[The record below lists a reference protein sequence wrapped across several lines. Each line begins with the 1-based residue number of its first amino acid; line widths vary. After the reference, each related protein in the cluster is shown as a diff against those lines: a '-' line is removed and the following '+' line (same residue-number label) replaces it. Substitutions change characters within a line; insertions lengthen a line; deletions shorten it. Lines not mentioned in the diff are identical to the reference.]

1 MPPTDVETVI
11 RSARAG
17 QAGTPELFRA
27 LSEAT
32 LLLAT
37 KEGADGAT
45 LPFVFEW
52 NEADHGAIFTSSP
65 LTAMLPTAPGFTE
78 FAGREL
84 GRRWPDGLR
93 AVINPGTD
101 DLMLVFDD
109 ADMHLVAA
117 PEDAIEVPP
126 PDAAAPAASA
136 PAPSAMPAGEQYAV
150 GAPASPPPAELVDAI
165 RSAVRASAFAESAY
179 LFQLAEGGR
188 APRLV
193 GGAVL
198 APGADEQQAM
208 SGLVNSAA
216 QVAPAAGQLDFLV
229 LDGTMLRD
237 VAQYVQ
243 PIS

>member
-1 MPPTDVETVI
+1 MPPTDVEAVI
-11 RSARAG
+11 RAARAG
-17 QAGTPELFRA
+17 RTGTPELFHA
-27 LSEAT
+27 LADAT

-52 NEADHGAIFTSSP
+52 NDADHGAIFTSAP

-109 ADMHLVAA
+109 AAMHLVAA
-117 PEDAIEVPP
+117 PEDAVELPP
-126 PDAAAPAASA
+126 PGPGGNNGNGR
-136 PAPSAMPAGEQYAV
+136 PAMPAGEQYAV
-150 GAPASPPPAELVDAI
+150 GAPAAAPPEDLVDAL
-165 RSAVRASAFAESAY
+165 RSAVRASAFVESVY
-179 LFQLAEGGR
+179 LFQLAEGGQP
-188 APRLV
+188 PRLV
-193 GGAVL
+193 AGAVL
-198 APGADEQQAM
+198 APGADERPAM
-208 SGLVNSAA
+208 TALVNAAA
-216 QVAPAAGQLDFLV
+216 QLSPAAARLDFLV
-229 LDGTMLRD
+229 LDGAMLRD
-237 VAQYVQ
+237 VAQHVQ